1 MRYGFAAAGICWS
14 LVGCSTVA
22 TAQIGADLNLS
33 PKRVVMKAADRTASV
48 FIYNRGTTPA
58 RYSID
63 LIDRAMTP
71 DGEIVDVESPPLS
84 PGAIQARGKLR
95 SAKAMLIFT
104 PRRVTLAGGES
115 QVVRIRAVRAPDLDV
130 GEYRTS
136 LTVTALPPD
145 EAGFTAEQAA
155 SLKQGEIAMRVSAL
169 FSLSIPVIV
178 RQGTVEASLA
188 IADVQLTPS
197 GISATLTRQG
207 SASIYGTLEARKGST
222 SGELIG
228 TAKGLGVYPEV
239 ESRLVTL
246 PLTTKPKSGEKIF
259 LIFRDEDQ
267 KPGEIL
273 AAESLVVP

>member
-1 MRYGFAAAGICWS
+1 VRYGFAAAAICWS
-14 LVGCSTVA
+14 LVWCSTVA
-22 TAQIGADLNLS
+22 IAQIGADLNLS

-63 LIDRAMTP
+63 LVDRAMTP
-71 DGEIVDVESPPLS
+71 SGDIVDVDSLS
-84 PGAIQARGKLR
+84 ANPAADQARAKLK
-95 SAKAMLIFT
+95 SAKPMLIFT

-115 QVVRIRAVRAPDLDV
+115 QVVRIRALRAPDLDA
-130 GEYRTS
+130 GEYRTT

-155 SLKQGEIAMRVSAL
+155 SLKQGEIAMRVATL
-169 FSLSIPVIV
+169 LSLSIPVIV
-178 RQGTVEASLA
+178 RQGPVEASLR
-188 IADVQLTPS
+188 IANAQVTPS
-197 GISATLTRQG
+197 GISALLARQG
-207 SASIYGTLEARKGST
+207 SASLYGTLEVRKGNS
-222 SGELIG
+222 SGELLG

-239 ESRLVTL
+239 ESRLVSL
-246 PLTTKPKSGEKIF
+246 PLSPKPRPGATII

-273 AAESLVVP
+273 ATESLVVP